1 MMKLRGI
8 KFGEYHTADDWHL
21 TLNANSLAP
30 AEPKTNFI
38 SIDGRDGDIDATEAL
53 TGEIRYNNR
62 EASFTFIMTDGTM
75 ADREDLLTE
84 IYLQIHGRKLNII
97 RPDDPLH
104 YLVGRCQISNV
115 ENLGTYGTFEVTAN
129 CEPWRYN
136 IIETVRH
143 TVITSERLEFPIINK
158 GRKTIIPELVV
169 TGSVNI
175 EYGTLKLALDTGTY
189 KATDLIFKT
198 GTHLLT
204 VYGSG
209 ELTVKYREAVL

>member
-21 TLNANSLAP
+21 TLNAQSLDP

-38 SIDGRDGDIDATEAL
+38 SIDGRDGDLDATEAL
-53 TGEIRYNNR
+53 TGEVKYNNR
-62 EASFTFIMTDGTM
+62 EASFTFIMMDGTV
-75 ADREDLLTE
+75 ADRENLLIE
-84 IYLQIHGRKLNII
+84 IYQQIHGRKLNII
-97 RPDDPLH
+97 RPDDPLR

-115 ENLGTYGTFEVTAN
+115 ENLGAYSTFEVTAN

-136 IIETVRH
+136 IAETIRH
-143 TVITSERLEFPIINK
+143 TAVTSARLEFPIVNK
-158 GRKTIIPELVV
+158 GRKTIIPELNV

-175 EYGTLKLALDTGTY
+175 EYGTLKLSLETGKY
-189 KATDLIFKT
+189 KATDLLLKT

-209 ELTVKYREAVL
+209 DLTIRYREAVL